1 MDTLKNIAKT
11 YFLNFSNKDI
21 GLLANMF
28 TDDVELRDWNYHGK
42 GIDEVIE
49 INKKIFANNDKI
61 LVSPL
66 KIWQAEESLIIA
78 DLEIDIGNPKKEL
91 VLDILAFEKDKIKKI
106 IAYKGN

>member
-1 MDTLKNIAKT
+1 MDTIKKIAKT

-21 GLLANMF
+21 SLLEKMF
-28 TDDVELRDWNYHGK
+28 TDDVELRDWNFHGK
-42 GIDEVIE
+42 GIQEVIE

-66 KIWQAEESLIIA
+66 KIWQVEENLIIA

-91 VLDILAFEKDKIKKI
+91 VLDILVFEREKIKKI